1 MTGAD
6 VVRRTPLAPDLFERE
21 QLRAPRMTSTGLCRS
36 VRGICHVAVDTINN
50 PDRGSGPDDAWVW
63 WRVPSVPSQPRSH
76 SAKARGYPVAVGVQL
91 DFKGSTLDQYDQ
103 AIERLG
109 LLPGGPSA
117 PAELFHWVTATDA
130 GFRVIDVWESREAF
144 EEFLQTKILMVSS
157 EVGVIAPPEIQ
168 YFDVHNYFS
177 GARWRG

>member
-1 MTGAD
+1 
-6 VVRRTPLAPDLFERE
+6 
-21 QLRAPRMTSTGLCRS
+21 
-36 VRGICHVAVDTINN
+36 
-50 PDRGSGPDDAWVW
+50 
-63 WRVPSVPSQPRSH
+63 
-76 SAKARGYPVAVGVQL
+76 VAVGVQL

-117 PAELFHWVTATDA
+117 PAELFHWVTETDE

-157 EVGVIAPPEIQ
+157 EVGVTAPPEIQ